1 MRRIKLARKA
11 AQRLEKGSVWVY
23 RGELQNEIA
32 SDQLES
38 ALLVDERGRLLG
50 SALIDGSSPVPV
62 RLYSRRE
69 EAFGPELI
77 DSRLKAALAWRRRV
91 VVDGSTGYRLV
102 FSEADGLP
110 GLTIDRF
117 GSALAMQCNLRNY
130 EEYARS
136 IVSSIEA
143 LLQPEIEIDCV
154 VAEQQGVRSLL
165 VGDAGKSRPIYQ
177 LNSLKFE
184 ADLLEGPKTGAFLD
198 QRENYQVAA
207 AWVERLGL
215 SGRALDLY
223 ASSGGFAMNLA
234 SRFSKVDAV
243 DSSKSAVQRIEANCR
258 RNEIANV
265 RAIEADVKQFLRG
278 LSQARQRYECVIVDP
293 PAFAKQARQKEEAE
307 RAYYDLNLRALST
320 VAPSGL
326 FVTCSCSHA
335 IGESGLLSI
344 VREAAAESRRTLS
357 ILEKRKQ
364 SLDHR
369 EILTIPETSYLK
381 CFYFCVE

>member
-1 MRRIKLARKA
+1 MRRIKLGRKA
-11 AQRLEKGSVWVY
+11 AQRIEKGSVWVY

-32 SDQLES
+32 GDQLET

-50 SALIDGSSPVPV
+50 SALIDGASPVPV

-69 EAFGPELI
+69 ETFDQQMIEL
-77 DSRLKAALAWRRRV
+77 RLKGALAWREQV
-91 VVDGSTGYRLV
+91 VRDGSTGYRLV

-117 GSALAMQCNLRNY
+117 GSALGLQLNLRNY
-130 EEYARS
+130 ETYAKS
-136 IVSSIEA
+136 IVSTIEA
-143 LLQPEIEIDCV
+143 LIQPGTEIQCAV
-154 VAEQQGVRSLL
+154 VEQQGVRSLL

-177 LNSLKFE
+177 LNALKYE

-198 QRENYQVAA
+198 QRENYQAAA

-234 SRFSKVDAV
+234 SRLSKVDAV
-243 DSSKSAVQRIEANCR
+243 DSSKSAVQRIEANCG
-258 RNEIANV
+258 RNEISNV

-293 PAFAKQARQKEEAE
+293 PAFAKQAKQKEEAE

-326 FVTCSCSHA
+326 FVTCTCSHA
-335 IGESGLLSI
+335 ISESELLSI
-344 VREAAAESRRTLS
+344 VREAAGESRRTLS
-357 ILEKRKQ
+357 ILEKRTQ
-364 SLDHR
+364 ALDHR

-381 CFYFCVE
+381 CLYFCVH